1 MPGAQGRGGAQ
12 MGPGGR
18 SPRAAPREQHGRGGL
33 MLKIEVD
40 GRPLEVPQG
49 ATVMDA
55 TNQLGVYVPHF
66 CYHRKL
72 SIAANCRMCLVEV
85 EKAPEPLAACGAP
98 VTGRMKGWTHAP
110 AAKKAQHGVV
120 EVPRIDHP

>member
-1 MPGAQGRGGAQ
+1 MLGAQGCGRAQ

-18 SPRAAPREQHGRGGL
+18 SPGAAPREPHGRGGL

-40 GRPLEVPQG
+40 GRPLEVPHG

-55 TNQLGVYVPHF
+55 TNKLGVYVPHF

-72 SIAANCRMCLVEV
+72 SIAAHCRMCLVEV
-85 EKAPEPLAACGAP
+85 DNARKPLAARATP
-98 VTGRMKGWTHAP
+98 VPDGLNVW
-110 AAKKAQHGVV
+110 
-120 EVPRIDHP
+120 